1 MKTQFHFQPNFTKQ
15 RGYVLIT
22 SLIFLTVLTLV
33 AVVSSRSTT
42 FEYQMSSNLVLKD
55 RAFQSSETG
64 RTGMA
69 SILDA
74 HIFERE
80 WNDSVKVPPGLNV
93 LDKDSN
99 GDPDLLFITN
109 NAGEDLYN
117 PTTMVTDAQYKID
130 ANADGDFDDG
140 GDVNSDINVYKTKSV
155 AARGAG
161 TAMVAGYEGLG
172 KGMAGGGF
180 HVYFELRSQGKSIV
194 GAQANTASEYRV
206 VVRN

>member
-1 MKTQFHFQPNFTKQ
+1 MMPYQPSSIAVSQ

-64 RTGMA
+64 RAGMA
-69 SILDA
+69 GILDA

-80 WNDSVKVPPGLNV
+80 WNDSIKIPSGLTV
-93 LDKDSN
+93 LDKDTS
-99 GDPDLLFITN
+99 GGPDMLFLSN

-117 PTTMVTDAQYKID
+117 ADTLVTDAQYKID
-130 ANADGDFDDG
+130 ANSDGDFDDG
-140 GDVNSDINVYKTKSV
+140 GDVNADIDVYKTKSV
-155 AARGAG
+155 AARGTG

-180 HVYFELRSQGKSIV
+180 HVYFELRSKGKSIV
-194 GAQANTASEYRV
+194 GAQSQTASEYRV